1 MACVMSNAIAF
12 LDHCL
17 PITVGESE
25 DLGEN

>member
-1 MACVMSNAIAF
+1 MAHVMSDVIAF